1 MSRALL
7 TTYDLLNL
15 PGIHA
20 FSTLRGCSDPSAP
33 YDGFNTCHYS
43 GDDPVHVSVCRGRL
57 SEFIGIPPEKVFIPR
72 QTHFARVVTVDHN
85 TDRSV
90 LEGVDALVSSTAGTA
105 LVIHTAD
112 CVPVML
118 ADPDA
123 GVIAAAHAG
132 WRGAA
137 AGIVSRTLEEMVRQG
152 AALERILV
160 AMGPCIC
167 MDCFE
172 VGDEVA
178 AQFPEECVTRY
189 EGRRPHVDLGAAI
202 FRELTAA
209 GVAADNVAMP
219 PECTRCNPER
229 FFSARRLGV
238 ESGRIANVIT
248 LKEADGARMRR

>member
-7 TTYDLLNL
+7 TTSDLLNL

-20 FSTLRGCSDPSAP
+20 FSTLRGCDDPSDP

-43 GDDPVHVSVCRGRL
+43 GDDPVDVMYCRGRL
-57 SEFIGIPPEKVFIPR
+57 SEFTGIPPERIFIPR
-72 QTHFARVVTVDHN
+72 QTHSARVVTVDNN

-118 ADPDA
+118 ADPYA
-123 GVIAAAHAG
+123 GVIAAVHAG

-137 AGIVSRTLEEMVRQG
+137 AGIVSCTLEEMARQG
-152 AALERILV
+152 ASPERIHA

-167 MDCFE
+167 ADCFE

-189 EGRRPHVDLGAAI
+189 EGKRPHVDLAAAI

-209 GVAADNVAMP
+209 GVAAENVAMP

-248 LKEADGARMRR
+248 LKEADGAQMRR